1 MSQDKSREFLHSGND
16 RDKFKFFFKATL
28 LQQVN
33 DLLQRISGQLKDANA
48 LIEEREATI
57 RPIEQELSKLQG
69 KIKNMEHIE
78 EISQQVQQLKKKL
91 AWSWVYDVDRQL
103 REQTEKIGKL
113 KNRIPT
119 CQAKIN
125 WETSKVQSLKD
136 RLKEKKAQVEVMV
149 EKSSIVKRSMDEL
162 KHSISL
168 ATKEKQELE
177 EENRRRMNDIQ
188 KTMILVRRL
197 EKEAST
203 IHEQHIRSTQV
214 LFYLKKLNLHFL
226 LTICFFLV
234 LN

>member
-16 RDKFKFFFKATL
+16 RDKFKVKSKYMSIRRWKLLICWNFPGLQFFFKATL

-125 WETSKVQSLKD
+125 WETVSLFLSKV
-136 RLKEKKAQVEVMV
+136 
-149 EKSSIVKRSMDEL
+149 I
-162 KHSISL
+162 IF
-168 ATKEKQELE
+168 
-177 EENRRRMNDIQ
+177 
-188 KTMILVRRL
+188 RRL
-197 EKEAST
+197 FT
-203 IHEQHIRSTQV
+203 
-214 LFYLKKLNLHFL
+214 
-226 LTICFFLV
+226 
-234 LN
+234 